1 MDPPNATSVDSQHP
15 GRGEWEARLRR
26 ESEAGGEHRAG
37 GGPERGD
44 AQTMEG
50 KAAGE
55 AGRRAKP
62 PGYQSSSANSLA
74 LQSSPVTS
82 VSSSVKWVQQL

>member
-1 MDPPNATSVDSQHP
+1 MDPPNATIVDSEHP
-15 GRGEWEARLRR
+15 ARGEWEARLRR
-26 ESEAGGEHRAG
+26 ESEAGEPRAG
-37 GGPERGD
+37 GGPARGG

-55 AGRRAKP
+55 AGGRAKP

-74 LQSSPVTS
+74 LQCSPVTS